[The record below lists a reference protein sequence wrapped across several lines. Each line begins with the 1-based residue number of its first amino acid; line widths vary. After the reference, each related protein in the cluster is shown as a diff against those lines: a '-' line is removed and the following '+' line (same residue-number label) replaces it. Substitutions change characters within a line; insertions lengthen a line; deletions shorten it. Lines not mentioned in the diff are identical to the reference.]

1 MIRIALSMLAA
12 LVAFASLPVQAQRTP
27 FSDLNGLWLDPSS
40 PDRVMVF
47 SPSVG
52 AREIELPIGRIVL
65 RPASDKRAGRFTVA
79 ASGALCTYAVN
90 PSDGTMNYKLPGLN
104 WLFRPDVTVG
114 RRMTWQRLEGPAPC
128 PQFVELVRVDASLP
142 EANQAAPEECDRLAA
157 ELWDPTRPVGI
168 AGVHYIGQVEG
179 ANPLPA
185 CQDAVDIGPGD
196 GRRIYQLARVLRAA
210 DRAQVDRNGRLLGSE
225 ANRLYRD
232 AAAAGSRRGQNRRSC
247 RYSLYDLWH
256 EENQRRRRARCKAA
270 S

>member
-27 FSDLNGLWLDPSS
+27 FSDLNGLWLDPSAQ
-40 PDRVMVF
+40 DRVMVF

-65 RPASDKRAGRFTVA
+65 RSASDKRAGRFTVA

-142 EANQAAPEECDRLAA
+142 EAYQAAPEECDRLAA
-157 ELWDPTRPVGI
+157 DPWDTTKPIGFAGI
-168 AGVHYIGQVEG
+168 DIIGQVKG
-179 ANPLPA
+179 ANPLPLLPGCRRHWTRRWPQDLSTSSRAEGRGA
-185 CQDAVDIGPGD
+185 CTSRPQRSRARLRGHSLVSRC
-196 GRRIYQLARVLRAA
+196 RR
-210 DRAQVDRNGRLLGSE
+210 GW
-225 ANRLYRD
+225 
-232 AAAAGSRRGQNRRSC
+232 SRRGQNRRSC
-247 RYSLYDLWH
+247 RYALYDLSH
-256 EENQRRRRARCKAA
+256 EENQRRRRARRKAA